1 MWSESFDFAP
11 ERKIYFLITWA
22 ITLTFHTNLLW
33 AERVNCRKNSCFW
46 KLRWLTS
53 CKISTTYSCVI
64 FFSQSINFLSLTHL
78 ILFPG
83 YRFAIGIQYN
93 CKEVVDL
100 RFVHPNAAQL
110 SDIFFQKFT
119 DTRLV
124 YKLVGVCSLLSTCS
138 SFSLFLFCLPD
149 MYPCAILRENQN
161 KRKPSILAVYTPL

>member
-1 MWSESFDFAP
+1 M
-11 ERKIYFLITWA
+11 
-22 ITLTFHTNLLW
+22 LL
-33 AERVNCRKNSCFW
+33 K
-46 KLRWLTS
+46 
-53 CKISTTYSCVI
+53 TTVAYQLQNKHYIFVRY
-64 FFSQSINFLSLTHL
+64 FFSQSTNFLSLTHL

-149 MYPCAILRENQN
+149 MCTCAILRENQN
-161 KRKPSILAVYTPL
+161 KRKSSISWVPNSQKVNSLIMRNLRHIIFMLH